1 MKSCGEQINFYF
13 TCRKISDWEWPL
25 AFPFETG
32 REVGCSKDVVGV
44 VQVTCLKRNK
54 MYSSIGRSSQ
64 ILYLQLVNMILFC
77 DPNFRTKSQG
87 LFSLTHILEIPVE
100 KNSLFWYIYI
110 YILISNV
117 LLFLIFFLQRRSQWS
132 SSKK

>member
-1 MKSCGEQINFYF
+1 MKSCGEQINFL
-13 TCRKISDWEWPL
+13 CRKISDWDWPL
-25 AFPFETG
+25 VFPFETG

-87 LFSLTHILEIPVE
+87 LFSLYPYFGNSGRKTHC
-100 KNSLFWYIYI
+100 FDYY
-110 YILISNV
+110 YFFFLISNV
-117 LLFLIFFLQRRSQWS
+117 LLFLIFFFQRRSQWS

>member
-1 MKSCGEQINFYF
+1 MKSCGEQINFS
-13 TCRKISDWEWPL
+13 CRKISDWDWPL
-25 AFPFETG
+25 VFPFETG

-64 ILYLQLVNMILFC
+64 ILYLQLVLWFCFVIPIFEPNPKDSLVLPKFWNSGRKTHCFEFLF
-77 DPNFRTKSQG
+77 F
-87 LFSLTHILEIPVE
+87 LF
-100 KNSLFWYIYI
+100 
-110 YILISNV
+110 LISNV
-117 LLFLIFFLQRRSQWS
+117 LLFLIFFFQRRSQWS